1 MRTYLLVHVK
11 TLLAHL
17 TGTERATRT
26 PPRHMHHRSLLLLLI
41 LLCDIG
47 ATAQTATQDAN
58 YVRDLSQRVT
68 LRFYGSH
75 KFNSMLLRSDGP
87 YKDLRFRPNG
97 QINFGVGASLRKFTL
112 NIGVRM
118 PFVNDDEDRKGRTR
132 YLDAQA
138 NLYGTKQATNLFL
151 QVYKGYHITSHSKE
165 DLGWVGPTEV
175 PYRADVL
182 QYNFGIS
189 SLRILNHQRFS
200 YRAGFNQDA
209 VQLKSQGSWLIGGYL
224 TGFVLRADSAL
235 TPTRL
240 RGQFPL
246 TADVRGASYY
256 DLGPMLGY
264 AYTHVLG
271 EKWFASVSGAVG
283 AGISAQVLRREHGEA
298 LSATTYLG
306 TGWHTQLRAAAG
318 YNTRMRYVGVVFS
331 QEHIGYRQRAQ
342 ERFVWDVG
350 LVRLV
355 FAQRLKERPKA
366 MERGTRWLQR
376 KRKEVLPDT

>member
-1 MRTYLLVHVK
+1 
-11 TLLAHL
+11 
-17 TGTERATRT
+17 
-26 PPRHMHHRSLLLLLI
+26 MHHRSFFFIPFLLAVLHSP
-41 LLCDIG
+41 
-47 ATAQTATQDAN
+47 AQTGVQDAN

-68 LRFYGSH
+68 LRLYGSH
-75 KFNSMLLRSDGP
+75 KFNSMLLRSTGP
-87 YKDLRFRPNG
+87 FQDLRYRPNG

-165 DLGWVGPTEV
+165 DLGWVGPTEL
-175 PYRADVL
+175 PYRADLL

-189 SLRILNHQRFS
+189 SLHIRNHQRFS

-209 VQLKSQGSWLIGGYL
+209 VQLKSQGSWLFGGYL
-224 TGFVLRADSAL
+224 TGFVIRADSAL
-235 TPTRL
+235 IPSRL
-240 RGQFPL
+240 GDQFPL
-246 TADVRGASYY
+246 TIEVRGASYY
-256 DLGPMLGY
+256 DLGPMIGY

-271 EKWFASVSGAVG
+271 EKWFASLSGAVG
-283 AGISAQVLRREHGEA
+283 AGISAQVLRREHGNG
-298 LSATTYLG
+298 LSATTYWG
-306 TGWHTQLRAAAG
+306 TGWHTQLKAAAG
-318 YNTRMRYVGVVFS
+318 YNTRSHYVGVVFS
-331 QEHIGYRQRAQ
+331 QEHVGYRQRAQ

-355 FAQRLKERPKA
+355 FAQRLRERPKA

-376 KRKEVLPDT
+376 KKKSVLPGN